1 MQVIFL
7 TETAKKADIVLPGV
21 SFAEKDGTFSNTERR
36 VQRVRKAISNVGDA
50 RQDWEILCDLSTR
63 LGYPMSYNT
72 PEEIFEEIRT
82 LTPSYAGISYARL
95 EGEGLPWPC
104 PTEDHPGTPI
114 LHKEKFNRGLGL
126 FHAIEYIEP
135 AELPDD
141 EYPIILT
148 TGRSLYH
155 YHTGTMTRKASGLD
169 EFMPSNVV
177 QISSPLAKAN
187 NIVDGEKIRVTTRRG
202 SIELEAEV
210 IDGIRENVIFTYFHF
225 AETAA
230 NYLTNASVLD
240 PVAGIPE
247 YKVSAARIEKI

>member
-1 MQVIFL
+1 M
-7 TETAKKADIVLPGV
+7 
-21 SFAEKDGTFSNTERR
+21 
-36 VQRVRKAISNVGDA
+36 QRVRKAISNIGDA
-50 RQDWEILCDLSTR
+50 RQDWEIICDLSTR
-63 LGYPMSYNT
+63 LGYPMSYNS

-82 LTPSYAGISYARL
+82 LTPSYAGMTYARL
-95 EGEGLPWPC
+95 EGKGLPWPC

-141 EYPIILT
+141 EYPIILS

-155 YHTGTMTRKASGLD
+155 YHTGTMTRKATGLH
-169 EFMPSNVV
+169 EFMPENVI
-177 QISSPLAKAN
+177 QIHTALAQAKG
-187 NIVDGEKIRVTTRRG
+187 IVDGEVVRVSTRRG
-202 SIELEAEV
+202 SIDLKAEV
-210 IDGIRENVIFTYFHF
+210 IDGIREDVIFTYFHF
-225 AETAA
+225 AEAAA
-230 NYLTNASVLD
+230 NQLTNSDVLD